1 MSVIYLAVGILFT
14 VAALFTVYRIVRGPS
29 ILDRMIASDVL
40 LTTLMLV
47 VGAEMVYNG
56 HTRTIP
62 LMVVLASTAIFATI
76 AVARYVS
83 KQDRPVGIPVGDDSS
98 LGDSASITAATVTPE
113 ERGESIEIGDEPGD
127 TDTDDTE
134 AGTSR

>member
-1 MSVIYLAVGILFT
+1 MSIIYLVVGVLFT

-83 KQDRPVGIPVGDDSS
+83 KQDRPAGIPVGDDSS
-98 LGDSASITAATVTPE
+98 LGDSASLTTSVDVDSDEPAT
-113 ERGESIEIGDEPGD
+113 GDEQGR
-127 TDTDDTE
+127 
-134 AGTSR
+134 GTP